1 LRFLRTRFRKS
12 QVSHPTRWYH
22 SNRERQISSIFI
34 FLSILHQRGNG
45 HRAGNWIRLRK
56 VGITGRVN
64 ELPAISVEAL
74 GKYFPPASS
83 GWRALLH
90 PFAKPTECALS
101 EISFLVK
108 AGEAVALVG
117 PNGAGKSTLLRIL
130 ATLMIPT
137 SGRATLGGFDVERN
151 AASARK
157 LFGYHTGGD
166 EGFYARLSARQNLA
180 FFAAMNNISGAVAS
194 DRIAQI
200 SDWMGFRH
208 LLDRPVRTLSTG
220 INHRIGLAR
229 AMLHSPGILLL
240 DEPTRSLDP
249 LAASEFRAFL
259 KEEIVRR
266 RGAAL
271 LFASHTLSEVEQ
283 IADRVLVFD
292 RGRLAASG
300 TPRELCAATATRTLE
315 ESISRILRP
324 ASAAPAEPPR

>member
-1 LRFLRTRFRKS
+1 LRFLRTRFRGFAPPS
-12 QVSHPTRWYH
+12 YTHCYH
-22 SNRERQISSIFI
+22 SNRERRLSSIFH
-34 FLSILHQRGNG
+34 LLVNVSSTRG
-45 HRAGNWIRLRK
+45 GNWIRLRK

-74 GKYFPPASS
+74 EKYFPPAFF

-90 PFAKPTECALS
+90 PFARPTECALS
-101 EISFLVK
+101 GVSFSVK
-108 AGEAVALVG
+108 AGEAAALVG

-137 SGRATLGGFDVERN
+137 RGRATLGGFDVERN
-151 AASARK
+151 AANARK

-166 EGFYARLSARQNLA
+166 EGFYARLTARQNLA
-180 FFAAMNNISGAVAS
+180 FFAAMNNISGSLAG

-200 SDWMGFRH
+200 SDWMGFRD

-220 INHRIGLAR
+220 ITHRIGLAR

-271 LFASHTLSEVEQ
+271 LFASHALSEVEE
-283 IADRVLVFD
+283 IADRVLVLD

-315 ESISRILRP
+315 ESISRIVRP
-324 ASAAPAEPPR
+324 ASATPAEPLR